1 MSVGYPDTINKKE
14 ASPFKSKGHGK
25 DNESHIHKS
34 KDKVKGN
41 FLLDNAAKVAGFITN
56 PVASTVKAYV
66 NKTGAFEKRG
76 TGRARREASGKITSN
91 STDFFGGPS
100 SKAISDYNKSVD
112 KKNKKNGMSAKMTQL
127 KKKK

>member
-76 TGRARREASGKITSN
+76 TGRARREASGKIIG
-91 STDFFGGPS
+91 DPS
-100 SKAISDYNKSVD
+100 DYNYPSKAISEYNKSVD